1 MTEKDA
7 AKKLQDDVTDQVLG
21 QQPDGDTA
29 DLDHDELIVQQMIDE
44 RPELVER
51 LANSPKVQAVFA
63 QVTQMRRSGPL
74 PESSEFAAY
83 EQVHAGAAERIL
95 KMSEREQTHRHGLQ
109 NREMELRAQELE
121 LRKTMVDGAVSRE
134 RRGQYLGFTIA
145 LFVLIF
151 AVVMASTNHTGIA
164 MALVAIDLVGL
175 AAVFVLGRV
184 LPSQG
189 SSNDSPPDDE

>member
-1 MTEKDA
+1 MAEKHA
-7 AKKLQDDVTDQVLG
+7 AKKPQDDVAAQVAG
-21 QQPDGDTA
+21 AQPDGEVA
-29 DLDHDELIVQQMIDE
+29 DLDQDEQLVEQMIED

-95 KMSEREQTHRHGLQ
+95 RMSELEQMNRHVLQ
-109 NREMELRAQELE
+109 KLEMDLRAQELT

-189 SSNDSPPDDE
+189 SSNDSSPDDE